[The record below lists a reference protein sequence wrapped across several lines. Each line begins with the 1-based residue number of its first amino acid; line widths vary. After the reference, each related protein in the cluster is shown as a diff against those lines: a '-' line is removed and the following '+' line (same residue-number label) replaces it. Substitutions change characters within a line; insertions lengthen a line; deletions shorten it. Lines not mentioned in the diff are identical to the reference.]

1 MLNANTLNIASRLA
15 DIVHDRGL
23 YLQAEPGT
31 LLDTLVTASR
41 PVTAINHY
49 RCGENP
55 VCSDPTP
62 DGPQGAQMTVTEV
75 LTHTSRERE
84 PNGEYRHGR
93 YLEEA
98 LLLAAN
104 SVRADHD
111 FARNGV
117 NPVVRSIVEAVET
130 AEAQRSG
137 EGDLRPNVV
146 PYFYAD
152 IWDSASFLA
161 VVDRYAD
168 KAIVKNYVPTP
179 IVPPTD
185 VTMTELVC
193 AGVPALKEQVEQLL
207 ENRGEDFVAKV
218 YRAVFMN
225 DTGLRWQLELQGNS
239 FDDGWFFSNSRVA
252 TDAVI
257 VAHLLA
263 RAMTGREPPEGMD
276 KSSYEAAVS
285 SVVGS
290 SGHRLQRA
298 LQQRALDKK
307 NRQLVLAYGYSQ
319 DGEAPVISSGG
330 RGFTSPTTG
339 HIIVNGDLYNEFLE
353 AGGTPEALMGGAYAD
368 QPTNADDLLRRN
380 DELIKAYKSRETT
393 LREQLSATRYSR
405 VLDQIRVEVFRYLRT
420 LDERELI
427 RSREEYVQEIRKELS
442 LMRNS
447 DLDALWG
454 FVRGL
459 VCRVFFPHTNALRCL
474 TKLDEVATRMPDVDV
489 QVASFHATV
498 EMMVDWLFEQILIK
512 KA

>member
-15 DIVHDRGL
+15 DIVQDRGL
-23 YLQAEPGT
+23 YLQAEPGS
-31 LLDTLVTASR
+31 LLDTLVSASR
-41 PVTAINHY
+41 PVTALQHY

-55 VCSDPTP
+55 VADNNG
-62 DGPQGAQMTVTEV
+62 GPQGAQMTVTEV

-117 NPVVRSIVEAVET
+117 NPIVRGIVEAVET
-130 AEAQRSG
+130 AEANRSG
-137 EGDLRPNVV
+137 EGDLRPNVA

-161 VVDRYAD
+161 VVDRYND
-168 KAIVKNYVPTP
+168 TPVVKSYVPVP
-179 IVPPTD
+179 IMPPAD
-185 VTMTELVC
+185 VSMMELVT
-193 AGVPALKEQVEQLL
+193 AGVPALKEQVETLL
-207 ENRGEDFVAKV
+207 ENRGEDFVTQV

-225 DTGLRWQLELQGNS
+225 DTGLRWKLELQGNS
-239 FDDGWFFSNSRVA
+239 FDDGWFFSNSRIA

-263 RAMTGREPPEGMD
+263 RAMVKRSAPEGID
-276 KSSYEAAVS
+276 EKSYAAAVA

-290 SGHRLQRA
+290 SGHRLQRS

-307 NRQLVLAYGYSQ
+307 NRQLVLAYGYVQ
-319 DGEAPVISSGG
+319 DGSGGAIASSGSK
-330 RGFTSPTTG
+330 FTSPSTG
-339 HIIVNGDLYNEFLE
+339 HIVVNGDLYNEFLE
-353 AGGTPEALMGGAYAD
+353 AGGTPEALMGGAYTD
-368 QPTNADDLLRRN
+368 QPTNADEILRRN
-380 DELIKAYKSRETT
+380 DELINAYKRRETT

-405 VLDQIRVEVFRYLRT
+405 VVEQVRVEVFRYLNS
-420 LDERELI
+420 LGDQELI
-427 RSREEYVQEIRKELS
+427 RSREEYVQEIRKELG
-442 LMRNS
+442 LFRNT

-498 EMMVDWLFEQILIK
+498 EMMVDWLFEQILVK